1 MDDFE
6 KDQMG
11 PMRLVVFSFL
21 IFFDLRDHRRWKQND
36 RDKSWRLACVGC
48 FLSVQLSMN
57 NWKTALK
64 TTRAKYVDVQYL
76 RWVG

>member
-11 PMRLVVFSFL
+11 SMLFVVFVFLICFDLVVQRH
-21 IFFDLRDHRRWKQND
+21 LRDHRRWKQND

-48 FLSVQLSMN
+48 FVQFSFP
-57 NWKTALK
+57 W
-64 TTRAKYVDVQYL
+64 TTGKPP
-76 RWVG
+76 